1 MRPATFHANTLRQ
14 YLQHRRT
21 ATLLELKQALGT
33 QVDQTVFRKLK
44 ELGSL
49 TSYSHGGRYYTLRE
63 LVAFDAH
70 GLWSFES
77 IWFSRYG
84 TLLATAEAL
93 VGESLAGY
101 YAEELAELLQVAVH
115 DALGQLVEQRR
126 LARREL
132 EGLWLYL
139 SRDGPTRGQQLQR
152 REAAQ
157 AVCTVSDAQALAVG
171 AQELEAAILLFY
183 SLLDEKQRRLYAGLE
198 SLKLGRGG
206 DRRLAQF
213 LGLDAHTVARGRSQL
228 LSQDLEL
235 EGVRRAGGG
244 RVALEKKRPK

>member
-1 MRPATFHANTLRQ
+1 MRPATFHASTLRQ

-115 DALGQLVEQRR
+115 DALRQLVEQRR